1 MEIINLRIPNLNS
14 GGDILNTINQMKNI
28 IVLKELPS
36 NIIEEAFVILKPN
49 KKIKVNNVA
58 ENSNKETEHTSEYI
72 IKEAEMVINSYLSS
86 TDEDTKLRS
95 KTIKRIEKKYKRLKR
110 ITTFL
115 SIAFAI
121 NIILNLIIK

>member
-58 ENSNKETEHTSEYI
+58 ENSNK
-72 IKEAEMVINSYLSS
+72 L
-86 TDEDTKLRS
+86 
-95 KTIKRIEKKYKRLKR
+95 
-110 ITTFL
+110 
-115 SIAFAI
+115 
-121 NIILNLIIK
+121 NIQANI